1 MCDKYHDQFKL
12 SDYVIIASS
21 KPIDLQNDQAVVMSK
36 TQEES
41 WKRTYLAGFTTCDYQ
56 YSILNEELIKNICES
71 KRRIKMLVLNPQFF
85 ELNPSKKAYLSIENN
100 NFE

>member
-1 MCDKYHDQFKL
+1 MCDKYNDQFKL
-12 SDYVIIASS
+12 SDYVIFASS
-21 KPIDLQNDQAVVMSK
+21 KPIDLQNDQAVVMAK
-36 TQEES
+36 TQENQIFS
-41 WKRTYLAGFTTCDYQ
+41 QLDSDFTTFDYQ